1 MSTWMVVE
9 DEPGIYDLLLM
20 MFEMWGIEGVAFV
33 DGEEALA
40 WIDDADQGR
49 YFGET
54 PELALIDIRLP
65 GLVSGTDVG
74 ERLRQSP
81 YLKNIGIVL
90 TTAYKL
96 SVPEEEAAYERTDA
110 DRLMYK
116 PFPRH
121 DEFKRVLEAVLEE
134 RRAKAEAE
142 QEAQSNEPYES
153 VEPAA
158 GAGASDPEPPK
169 PSEKAMEPI
178 PSKQTPIDKL
188 PPAAENPPSQPEDK

>member
-1 MSTWMVVE
+1 MVVE
-9 DEPGIYDLLLM
+9 DEPGIYDLLLA

-65 GLVSGTDVG
+65 GVVSGTDVG
-74 ERLRQSP
+74 ERLRKSS

-90 TTAYKL
+90 TTAYKM
-96 SVPEEEAAYERTDA
+96 SVPDEQEACERADA
-110 DRLMYK
+110 DRLLYK
-116 PFPRH
+116 PLPRF

-142 QEAQSNEPYES
+142 QAA
-153 VEPAA
+153 EPAEM
-158 GAGASDPEPPK
+158 GESSDPAPTAPSGEPL
-169 PSEKAMEPI
+169 EPI
-178 PSKQTPIDKL
+178 PSKQAPADKL
-188 PPAAENPPSQPEDK
+188 PPPADNPPSQTEEK

>member
-1 MSTWMVVE
+1 VE
-9 DEPGIYDLLLM
+9 DEPGIYDLLLA

-65 GLVSGTDVG
+65 GLNSGTDVG
-74 ERLRQSP
+74 ERLRKSP

-96 SVPEEEAAYERTDA
+96 SVEEEQDAYRRA
-110 DRLMYK
+110 IPDRLLYK
-116 PFPRH
+116 PLPRF
-121 DEFKRVLEAVLEE
+121 DEFKRILEAVLEE

-142 QEAQSNEPYES
+142 QAAQPAVSSEPA
-153 VEPAA
+153 EPAA
-158 GAGASDPEPPK
+158 VTGASEPEPSK
-169 PSEKAMEPI
+169 PSEQALESM
-178 PSKQTPIDKL
+178 PSKQAPVDKL
-188 PPAAENPPSQPEDK
+188 PPAENPPSQPEDK